1 MAKSIVT
8 IATAFAIILPAFP
21 AQARKTE
28 RAHRIGF
35 LHLGDIAARN
45 STRVLSFIQGLRDLG
60 YVEGRNMRIEWRFA
74 EGMRGR
80 LPALAAEL
88 VAHKV
93 DVIVTH
99 SIPGVRAGK
108 RATSTI
114 PIVMGPVDNV
124 VNFRKAA
131 Q

>member
-1 MAKSIVT
+1 MTKSIVT

-21 AQARKTE
+21 AQAQKTE
-28 RAHRIGF
+28 RAHRNGF

-45 STRVLSFIQGLRDLG
+45 WTRVLSFIQGLRDLG

-74 EGMRGR
+74 EGKRGR

-99 SIPGVRAGK
+99 STPGVRAGK